1 MTDIDELDYERD
13 VQIDRHDLE
22 GEWLRLPTLIMLYSE
37 AAAEAKEDLLKADE
51 KVKTVRSQL
60 LLQVAKTPEILGSG
74 VKPTESNK
82 EAYYRDHVLYKEA
95 KEDHINA
102 QFEFDTI
109 NGAVFAIQA
118 KKTAL
123 EGMVK
128 LFGMGYFSD
137 MDDGIDSEIRENRKQ
152 KRQNKPKKTRS
163 T

>member
-13 VQIDRHDLE
+13 VQIDRHDLG

-60 LLQVAKTPEILGSG
+60 LLQVAKTPEILGIG

-118 KKTAL
+118 KKGAL